1 MIETLESKSPLFRG
15 SLSAHII
22 NLRTF
27 IVFIATFL
35 GWRSNFDI
43 GWGRGGGGGVG
54 TTSTRHLF
62 LLTLYNSKNI
72 GGRTPCSAVSAF
84 LDCAFEQYT

>member
-43 GWGRGGGGGVG
+43 GWGRGGGGSGDHEHK
-54 TTSTRHLF
+54 TPF
-62 LLTLYNSKNI
+62 LTNPL
-72 GGRTPCSAVSAF
+72 
-84 LDCAFEQYT
+84 